1 MRTSAPSLTG
11 KFAAAILAATVL
23 LAMGCSKTTTPSPS
37 QNAATPA
44 PAAQPAAPPEP
55 VTAKTA
61 FAPMYKA
68 AYGWAPDVLL
78 IRITAKQVPGFTN
91 ADGKAAMWEAIF
103 ASPGKG
109 IYRAYSWAIAS
120 APPDIYKGV
129 DAGAEL
135 PWHGIT
141 HDAMPIDLA
150 LFTVDSDAAYQAA
163 AKAAAA
169 WLKKNP
175 GQPLSALEIGDTT
188 RVHAPVWYVRWGTEK
203 SGYVVLVDASSGHIL
218 KLR

>member
-1 MRTSAPSLTG
+1 MRTSAPLLTG
-11 KFAAAILAATVL
+11 KFAAAILTVAAL
-23 LAMGCSKTTTPSPS
+23 LTMGCSKTQKPEPS

-44 PAAQPAAPPEP
+44 PAAQPAAPAEP

-78 IRITAKQVPGFTN
+78 IRITAKEVPGFTN

-103 ASPGKG
+103 ASPATGK
-109 IYRAYSWAIAS
+109 YRVYSWSIAS
-120 APPDIYKGV
+120 VPPQIYKGV
-129 DAGAEL
+129 DAGPEL
-135 PWHGIT
+135 GWKGIT

-150 LFTVDSDAAYQAA
+150 LFTVDSDTAYQDA

-175 GQPLSALEIGDTT
+175 DQPLTALEIGNTT
-188 RVHAPVWYVRWGTEK
+188 RFHAPVWYVKWGTDK
-203 SGYVVLVDASSGHIL
+203 SGYVVLVDASSGHVLRL
-218 KLR
+218 K